1 MPPLAVWGSTL
12 FMGLAATAF
21 ALAVMNRVQQFISS
35 TRATLI
41 YALELV
47 WVGMLG
53 YLAGEQLSL
62 AGWVGCA
69 CILLGIVA
77 GEQRL
82 PRFLKKTRKPC

>member
-1 MPPLAVWGSTL
+1 
-12 FMGLAATAF
+12 
-21 ALAVMNRVQQFISS
+21 MNRVQQFVSS

-47 WVGMLG
+47 WVGMFG

-62 AGWVGCA
+62 AGWVGCG

-77 GEQRL
+77 GELRL
-82 PRFLKKTRKPC
+82 SRCIKRINRV